1 MRKVDSLL
9 NEYGESHQDHT
20 NKAIHWI
27 CVPVIFW
34 CVTALLWALPQPT
47 FMAANVW
54 VNWMTVAFAASV
66 IYYFILSPALA
77 VGFVFVGFI
86 CIGLIHLVVG
96 AGLTLWQVALT
107 AFVIAWLGQFWGHRI
122 EGKKPSF
129 FKDVQFLLIGP
140 AWLMSFVYKRL
151 GIAY

>member
-1 MRKVDSLL
+1 MRRIDSLL
-9 NEYGESHQDHT
+9 SEYGESHQDHT

-34 CVTALLWALPQPT
+34 CVTALLWALPQPA

-54 VNWMTVAFAASV
+54 INWMTVAFAASV
-66 IYYFILSPALA
+66 IYYLILSPALA
-77 VGFVFVGFI
+77 VGFILAGFI
-86 CIGLIHLVVG
+86 CIAIIHLVEG
-96 AGLTLWQVALT
+96 AGLSLWQVALT
-107 AFVIAWLGQFWGHRI
+107 AFVIAWLGQFWGHKI

-151 GIAY
+151 GISY